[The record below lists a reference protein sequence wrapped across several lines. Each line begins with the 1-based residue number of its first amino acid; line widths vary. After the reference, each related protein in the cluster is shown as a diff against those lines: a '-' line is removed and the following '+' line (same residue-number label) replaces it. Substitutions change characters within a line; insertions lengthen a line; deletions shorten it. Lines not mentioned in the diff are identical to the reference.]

1 MENVV
6 IYARYSSHG
15 QTEQS
20 IEGQLKVC
28 YEYAKSHKYHV
39 VQEYIDRALTG
50 TNDRRPQFQQMIEDS
65 KNGLFHYVLVYQLD
79 RFARDRYDS
88 AVYKR
93 ILKKNGVK
101 VLSAKENI
109 SADASGILVES
120 VLEGMAEYYSA
131 ELSQKVKRG
140 ITLSAQKCKC
150 IGGHRLFGYDTDK
163 EANYIINEEEAKLVK
178 MIHQLYVSG
187 MPVQQ
192 IMNYL
197 NSNHINNAYGKP
209 WTINPLH
216 RILGNKRYTGCYIFD
231 GKETPNG
238 IPRIIDD
245 DLYQKTI
252 NLKSKRKSKPST
264 NKAKVLYHLTGKVFC
279 GECGRPMVGCS
290 GTGRHGEKHWYYK
303 CINRIKNEGCK
314 QDIIKKDSLE
324 KRIVDEVKIL
334 LTDEIIIDFAR
345 KIKNSLD
352 NDNGQGMIK
361 VYEKQLNQ
369 TKNLISRYTD
379 LLIEDRN
386 IDLIMDKIDSLRKEL
401 EEIEFKIAKE
411 KSIRFEITE
420 KEIIRILKNIR
431 DFDVYDENSKKFF
444 FDTFVYK
451 VFVYSDKKIS
461 VLLTMKGGD
470 ETLEKRG
477 SHKSLMAEEEGFEP
491 PQVHRF

>member
-163 EANYIINEEEAKLVK
+163 EANYIINEEEAKWVK
-178 MIHQLYVSG
+178 MIHELYVSG
-187 MPVQQ
+187 TPVQQ

-197 NSNHINNAYGKP
+197 NSNHVNNAYGKP

-216 RILGNKRYTGCYIFD
+216 RILGNKRYTGCYIFN

-252 NLKSKRKSKPST
+252 KLKLK
-264 NKAKVLYHLTGKVFC
+264 NKATPRTNAAKVSYYLTGKIFC
-279 GECGRPMVGCS
+279 GECGRPIVGDS

-303 CINRIKNEGCK
+303 CMNRLRNEGCQLPITK
-314 QDIIKKDSLE
+314 KNELEEKIINA
-324 KRIVDEVKIL
+324 VKVL
-334 LTDEIIIDFAR
+334 LTDEAIVNLAK
-345 KIKNSLD
+345 KINQQLQ
-352 NDNGQGMIK
+352 NDNGQTIMK
-361 VYEKQLNQ
+361 VYENQLEK
-369 TKNLISRYTD
+369 TKNLISKYMD
-379 LLIEDRN
+379 LLVEDRN
-386 IDLIMDKIDSLRKEL
+386 VDLIMNKIDELRKQQD
-401 EEIEFKIAKE
+401 EIEYKLAKE
-411 KSIRFEITE
+411 KTTRFEITE
-420 KEIIRILKNIR
+420 KEIIRILMNIR
-431 DFDVYDENSKKFF
+431 DFDATDDQSKKFF

-451 VFVYSDKKIS
+451 VYVYKDKKIS
-461 VLLTMKGGD
+461 VLLTMKDGG
-470 ETLEKRG
+470 
-477 SHKSLMAEEEGFEP
+477 S
-491 PQVHRF
+491 